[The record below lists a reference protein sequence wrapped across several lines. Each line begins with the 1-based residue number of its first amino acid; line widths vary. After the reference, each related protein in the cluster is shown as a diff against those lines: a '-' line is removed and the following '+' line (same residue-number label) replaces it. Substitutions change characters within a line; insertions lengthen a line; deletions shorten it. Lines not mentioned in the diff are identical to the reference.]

1 MSIQAIIE
9 EVQEVRKAVEAA
21 SPGDPRLPGLK
32 ARIAQVGDDLARAK
46 SVLGPLVPNAANPA
60 TLEEQTAAS
69 LERSLA
75 TLAAIVEA
83 KSVVGS

>member
-1 MSIQAIIE
+1 MSIQAIID

-21 SPGDPRLPGLK
+21 SPGDRDLPSLK
-32 ARIAQVGDDLARAK
+32 ARIARVNEDLARAK
-46 SVLGPLVPNAANPA
+46 SVLGPLIPNADNPA

-75 TLAAIVEA
+75 TLAAVVEA